1 LTSPHPQLWGNQGR
15 SENLTTRKGSQFA
28 SVNLK
33 GDITTMKSTVKSSR
47 TMGYLE
53 KIFRALNAKYFDGT
67 LEEPI
72 ITIMSTPRAYGHVT
86 VSKTWRRG
94 DEYRHEL
101 NIGAGTL
108 DRPIEN
114 IVATMIHEMVH
125 LHNMQIGVK
134 DCSRNGVY
142 HNKKF
147 RDAATARDLA
157 ISYDPRLGWSI
168 TQPTD
173 KLCEFILEQ
182 GWSDIE
188 MGRAEYISWASA
200 PGATNKGPAPDPGT
214 TGKRPSSTRKYI
226 CPCCGMSVRATKI
239 VRVMCMD
246 CEEQLVLA
254 E

>member
-1 LTSPHPQLWGNQGR
+1 M
-15 SENLTTRKGSQFA
+15 
-28 SVNLK
+28 V
-33 GDITTMKSTVKSSR
+33 
-47 TMGYLE
+47 
-53 KIFRALNAKYFDGT
+53 
-67 LEEPI
+67 
-72 ITIMSTPRAYGHVT
+72 
-86 VSKTWRRG
+86 
-94 DEYRHEL
+94 
-101 NIGAGTL
+101 
-108 DRPIEN
+108 
-114 IVATMIHEMVH
+114 HEMVH
-125 LHNMQIGVK
+125 LYNMQIGVK

-226 CPCCGMSVRATKI
+226 CP
-239 VRVMCMD
+239 
-246 CEEQLVLA
+246 
-254 E
+254 